1 MDKESTIKI
10 NPIMIMTAII
20 SVLQWIGNA
29 LGVILTLG
37 FCGLFALIAIGDI
50 IFVVRGVFPGWF
62 EKFDRR

>member
-1 MDKESTIKI
+1 
-10 NPIMIMTAII
+10 MTAII